1 MGLGGMKYAWQR
13 QTKDFGHTQAD
24 KYSCLVYDN
33 RGIGESDKPRARY
46 STSEMAKDVVELINH
61 LGWTDKRQLHVIGI
75 SMGGMIAQE
84 VVSPSLHICI
94 DFRAAIA
101 APNSNF
107 AQDNVHER
115 LSEGTASGKEH
126 TSNRADQAANAVA

>member
-33 RGIGESDKPRARY
+33 RGIGDSDKPRARY
-46 STSEMAKDVVELINH
+46 STSEMAKDVLEVIDH

-84 VVSPSLHICI
+84 VVSSSLHMCI
-94 DFRAAIA
+94 KSCAAHA
-101 APNSNF
+101 SSNGISGR
-107 AQDNVHER
+107 DNVVLR
-115 LSEGTASGKEH
+115 VSEGTAS
-126 TSNRADQAANAVA
+126 V